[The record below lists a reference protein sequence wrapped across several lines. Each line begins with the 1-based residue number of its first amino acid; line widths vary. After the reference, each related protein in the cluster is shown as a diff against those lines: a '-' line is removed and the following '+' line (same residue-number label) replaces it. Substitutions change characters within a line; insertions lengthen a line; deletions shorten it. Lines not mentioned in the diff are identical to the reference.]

1 MAEQDMAEQYDTL
14 DNTTL
19 DQLAALAMQRYPSA
33 QQGQLSLLCRSEN
46 ATYRLIAGGKRYAMR
61 IHRPGYHQREDIAGE
76 LAWLDALREEGIT
89 VPQALNGLDGEA
101 VQTVTMRDGTV
112 RNVVLFHWIDGE
124 MPTTEVDAAAF
135 EQLGMITARLHQH
148 SRRWERPNGFR
159 RLVWDHDT
167 MVGPQGHW
175 GRWQDAPNLKATD
188 HGVIEETL
196 TQVRQALT
204 HYGKDRQRYG
214 LIHADLRLTNL
225 LLQNGETR
233 VIDFDDC
240 GFSWYLHDLA
250 AAISFVEHHP
260 SAPSW
265 VEGWLDGYQKICPLD
280 EEDRAVIPSL
290 LIQRRIQLMAWA
302 GSHSQTE
309 QAISLGTDWS
319 DHTVR
324 LCRRYLENAA
334 LPVGA

>member
-175 GRWQDAPNLKATD
+175 GALAGCTQPEGNGSQRHRRNADAGASGADPL
-188 HGVIEETL
+188 
-196 TQVRQALT
+196 RQGSPALWVDPRGFT
-204 HYGKDRQRYG
+204 VDQPVAAKRRNPGDR
-214 LIHADLRLTNL
+214 L
-225 LLQNGETR
+225 
-233 VIDFDDC
+233 
-240 GFSWYLHDLA
+240 
-250 AAISFVEHHP
+250 
-260 SAPSW
+260 
-265 VEGWLDGYQKICPLD
+265 
-280 EEDRAVIPSL
+280 
-290 LIQRRIQLMAWA
+290 
-302 GSHSQTE
+302 
-309 QAISLGTDWS
+309 
-319 DHTVR
+319 
-324 LCRRYLENAA
+324 
-334 LPVGA
+334 